1 VAGRHAPGGALLRRH
16 GARGRRLEVAA
27 RPRSGRRAGADGRCT
42 GGAGSGHG
50 ADGLRGGHALA
61 EKKSGGEDVVWGCCL
76 GMLFGDG
83 TLGYDILD
91 ILGCGSAECV
101 AMKSGGVPGAVGRVL
116 GGVAGVQ
123 T

>member
-1 VAGRHAPGGALLRRH
+1 MAGRHAPGGALLRRH

-76 GMLFGDG
+76 GMEHWDMI
-83 TLGYDILD
+83 YWIYWDV
-91 ILGCGSAECV
+91 E
-101 AMKSGGVPGAVGRVL
+101 
-116 GGVAGVQ
+116 VQ
-123 T
+123 NVWR